1 MRYFIDFLRGL
12 GISARTI
19 TKVLVSIF
27 FIFSFALNI
36 ILMTWSAGAL
46 AVSGAFSAVT
56 GISSTITD
64 LQGANKRLKGQNEQ
78 LKTVNS
84 QMKASSKTLSAQNK
98 QLVATNAEL
107 DLKNKEAT
115 LIARRISA
123 RTVKGAVR
131 NAAVIPAEAIPNI
144 GLAVILGVTAYEL
157 ADACATMKDIN
168 SLNSLM
174 SGAAEIDESTVC
186 GLRPPSTEDIFKAL
200 EETPEQA
207 WNTASSYEIE
217 VPSWQRVRESGKSFW
232 DQTINLTTGLFKA
245 DDY

>member
-12 GISARTI
+12 RISAWTI

-27 FIFSFALNI
+27 FICSFALNI
-36 ILMTWSAGAL
+36 ILMTWSAGAV

-64 LQGANKRLKGQNEQ
+64 LQGANKRLKGQNGQ
-78 LKTVNS
+78 LNTMNS
-84 QMKASSKTLSAQNK
+84 RMKASSETLSAQNK
-98 QLVATNAEL
+98 HLAATNAEL

-115 LIARRISA
+115 LVARRISA

-168 SLNSLM
+168 SLNNLL
-174 SGAAEIDESTVC
+174 SGAAEIDEGTVC
-186 GLRPPSTEDIFKAL
+186 GLRPPSKEDIFKAI
-200 EETPEQA
+200 EDTPEKA

-217 VPSWQRVRESGKSFW
+217 VPSWQRVKESGNSLW
-232 DQTINLTTGLFKA
+232 DQTINLTTKLFKQ